1 MADPHALQR
10 GDVSPDFSDYNFS
23 NEADRR
29 QPETYHSPSNPMNYH
44 GQYPAADQ
52 AQAEAGRR
60 FKVGQATPT
69 MQAPWSVIEMD
80 GDNNGQ
86 PAEVHEIEILKYGD
100 CYDPTSPMRVREVGS
115 EWKMDTD
122 NDGQRN

>member
-10 GDVSPDFSDYNFS
+10 GDVSSDLSDYNFS

-29 QPETYHSPSNPMNYH
+29 EPQTYVVRSNPMNYH

-52 AQAEAGRR
+52 AQAEGGRK
-60 FKVGQATPT
+60 FQVGSLTPT

-80 GDNNGQ
+80 GDNNGM
-86 PAEVHEIEILKYGD
+86 PAEVHEININSYGD
-100 CYDPTSPMRVREVGS
+100 SYDPTSPMRVRDVGS
-115 EWKMDTD
+115 EWRMDSD
-122 NDGQRN
+122 EDGVRN